1 MFNQENTSNVV
12 EMSNRYR
19 LIPTSD
25 IIKEVSNELDI
36 RHVMYETRV
45 IPGKSGKKGWVEYLL
60 HGNELKL
67 FGTDSVVP
75 KILLRNSTDG
85 SCALQIH
92 IGFLRL
98 VCSNGLIVGNSMYS
112 DRVIHTKGP
121 KVESFLDQLPSRIT
135 AALDYIM
142 SGKLQREVETATA
155 VRLSLAEQLWTV
167 VTLNENGTL
176 SDEAAKDI
184 RQSLVRGR
192 REEDT
197 DTVWGVY
204 NVINE
209 RLRRRGRSQ
218 TAHLEKNVGLLQQVI
233 NASVTVAA

>member
-1 MFNQENTSNVV
+1 MFNESSNVV
-12 EMSNRYR
+12 EMSSKYR
-19 LIPTSD
+19 LIPTTE
-25 IIKEVSNELDI
+25 IATKVSIELNKQN
-36 RHVMYETRV
+36 VMHEIRV
-45 IPGKSGKKGWVEYLL
+45 IPGKSGRNGWIEYLL
-60 HGNELKL
+60 HGNELEL
-67 FGTDSVVP
+67 FGNDKVIP

-121 KVESFLDQLPSRIT
+121 KVEHFLDQLPGRISK
-135 AALDYIM
+135 ALDYIT
-142 SGKLQREVETATA
+142 SGQLQREVEVATA
-155 VRLSLAEQLWTV
+155 VRLSLSEQLWTV
-167 VTLNENGTL
+167 VTLEENGVL
-176 SDEAAKDI
+176 SLEAAKDI
-184 RQSLVRGR
+184 RSSLVRGR
-192 REEDT
+192 HPEDT

-233 NASVTVAA
+233 DATKTVAA